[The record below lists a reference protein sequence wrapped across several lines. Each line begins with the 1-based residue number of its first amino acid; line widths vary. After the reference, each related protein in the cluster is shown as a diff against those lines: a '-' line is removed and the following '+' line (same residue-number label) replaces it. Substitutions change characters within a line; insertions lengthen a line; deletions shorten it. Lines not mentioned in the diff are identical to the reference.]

1 MIENNR
7 SYFGF
12 KSGSIS
18 EKTIKQEVIVHK
30 HPITEVV
37 GIMTL
42 IRANIRAS
50 AILRAC
56 TIMRQDRSSS
66 ANANRR

>member
-1 MIENNR
+1 M
-7 SYFGF
+7 GF
-12 KSGSIS
+12 NFGSIS

-37 GIMTL
+37 GIATL
-42 IRANIRAS
+42 IKAKIRAS

-56 TIMRQDRSSS
+56 TIMR
-66 ANANRR
+66 